1 MEKIKEVGSDR
12 LRTYDL
18 TEHALV
24 ENEPAAV

>member
-12 LRTYDL
+12 LRISDL

-24 ENEPAAV
+24 ENEPAAL